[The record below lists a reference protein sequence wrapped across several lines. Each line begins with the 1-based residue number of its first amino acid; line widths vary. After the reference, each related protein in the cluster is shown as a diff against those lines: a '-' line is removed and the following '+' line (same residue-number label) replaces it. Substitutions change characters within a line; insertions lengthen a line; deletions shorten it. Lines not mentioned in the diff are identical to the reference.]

1 MVLEDLSSLKKKSFK
16 MSTTTLLLVN
26 GVAMSTLG
34 GGLASIGSILMS
46 TAVAAYV
53 VSSAFLRR
61 EKRDATNNEQYSDG
75 KRLI

>member
-1 MVLEDLSSLKKKSFK
+1 

-53 VSSAFLRR
+53 LSSAFIGRN
-61 EKRDATNNEQYSDG
+61 KRDATKKEQYLDG
-75 KRLI
+75 NR